1 MPRKLEL
8 AEAHC
13 NENMSPSE
21 FIREVRLKKAV
32 GLLKSEEY
40 NIDEIAIIVGF
51 NSTSYFIRS
60 FKKKYEMTP
69 TAFKQN
75 LKT

>member
-1 MPRKLEL
+1 
-8 AEAHC
+8 
-13 NENMSPSE
+13 MSPSE

-32 GLLKSEEY
+32 GLLKSNEY

-60 FKKKYEMTP
+60 FKKKYEITP
-69 TAFKQN
+69 TDFKQRIE
-75 LKT
+75 K

>member
-1 MPRKLEL
+1 
-8 AEAHC
+8 
-13 NENMSPSE
+13 MSPSE

-32 GLLKSEEY
+32 GLLKSDEY

-69 TAFKQN
+69 TAYKQN
-75 LKT
+75 VGK

>member
-1 MPRKLEL
+1 
-8 AEAHC
+8 
-13 NENMSPSE
+13 MSPSE

-32 GLLKSEEY
+32 ILLKKDDY

-69 TAFKQN
+69 SAFKQSSEM
-75 LKT
+75 

>member
-1 MPRKLEL
+1 
-8 AEAHC
+8 
-13 NENMSPSE
+13 MSPSE

-32 GLLKSEEY
+32 GLLKSDEY

-60 FKKKYEMTP
+60 FKKKYEITNFDIHP
-69 TAFKQN
+69 VNPYLGTNKKAKDKLTQ
-75 LKT
+75 